1 MMMNAWI
8 KLTIS
13 WLKTISRKN
22 VVRWL
27 CLGITVGA
35 VSGLAAVAFF
45 YLLGLA
51 KHFTYYFLAG
61 YVAPTPEGEKIFES
75 VSGLQ
80 FRRWVFFLLPVA
92 GGLLSG
98 LLVYLI
104 APEAEGHGT
113 DAMIDAFHNKRGKI
127 RQRVPFIKAAATIVT
142 LATGGSAGREGPIAQ
157 IGSGL
162 GSMIATLFKLSDR
175 ERRNLL
181 LAGCAGGLAAIFRAP
196 LGSAI
201 TSIEV
206 LYREDFETEALI
218 PTIISSIT
226 AYIIFAELF
235 GFHTIFYFP
244 GYSFSDPRELIFY
257 LLLGLIC
264 IPAGMLFI
272 KIFYGIR
279 DYMFMP
285 LRIPRFFKPALGGLG
300 VGVIGL
306 FFPQVYGDGWG
317 WIQLAILGK
326 LSIGLMI
333 TIALMKIFATSFTIS
348 SGGSGGVFGP
358 TLFIGGMIGGA
369 VGFLSN
375 HFYPGIVQHPEAFVV
390 VGMAAFFAGVANAP
404 IGSLLMCS
412 EMTQGYGLIAPLML
426 VSMMAVIFTR
436 KYSIYEKQVK
446 NRLHSPAHIGDFT
459 INVLED
465 MKIGKYYIQKKIPAI
480 ARATPY
486 GELKKIFAASVNDCY
501 PVSDEGGEIIGC
513 INWHHAR
520 PIVFEHGLE
529 HILIAQDLMTR
540 PAATLTSEDS
550 LYDALLKILN
560 TDQREV
566 LIVNSSNPG
575 EVIGVLRQD
584 DVIQAY
590 SREILRRK
598 GENPPS
604 SK

>member
-1 MMMNAWI
+1 MVI
-8 KLTIS
+8 TTQTSFYLGRLRS
-13 WLKTISRKN
+13 LLRRN

-27 CLGITVGA
+27 LLGITVGA
-35 VSGLAAVAFF
+35 ASGLFAVAFF

-51 KHFTYYFLAG
+51 KHFTFYVLAG
-61 YVAPTPEGEKIFES
+61 YISPSPAGEQLFEPA
-75 VSGLQ
+75 SGLQ
-80 FRRWVFFLLPVA
+80 FRRWVFFLLPIA
-92 GGLLSG
+92 GGMLSG
-98 LLVYLI
+98 LIVYLL

-127 RQRVPFIKAAATIVT
+127 RQRVPFIKAVATIVT
-142 LATGGSAGREGPIAQ
+142 LASGGSAGREGPIAQ
-157 IGSGL
+157 IGAGI
-162 GSMIATLFKLSDR
+162 GSMVASLFKLSDQ

-181 LAGCAGGLAAIFRAP
+181 LAGCGGGLAAIFRAP
-196 LGSAI
+196 LGSAV
-201 TSIEV
+201 TAIEV
-206 LYREDFETEALI
+206 LYREDFETEALV

-244 GYSFSDPRELIFY
+244 EYKFSDPRELIFY
-257 LLLGLIC
+257 FLLGLVCVPI
-264 IPAGMLFI
+264 GMFYI
-272 KIFYGIR
+272 KIFYGMR
-279 DYMFMP
+279 DYIFRP
-285 LRIPRFFKPALGGLG
+285 LRIPRYFKPALGGLG

-326 LSIGLMI
+326 LSIGLMLI
-333 TIALMKIFATSFTIS
+333 VALLKIFATSCTIS

-369 VGFLSN
+369 IGFISN
-375 HFYPGIVQHPEAFVV
+375 HFFPSIVQHPGAFVV

-426 VSMMAVIFTR
+426 VSIIAVIFTK
-436 KYSIYEKQVK
+436 KYSIYEMQVK

-459 INVLED
+459 INVLEA
-465 MKIGKYYIQKKIPAI
+465 MKVDKYFIQKKIPTI
-480 ARATPY
+480 ALDTHY
-486 GELKKIFAASVNDCY
+486 GDLKKIFTASVIDCY
-501 PVSDEGGEIIGC
+501 PVRNEGGEIVGC
-513 INWHHAR
+513 INWHQAR

-529 HILIAQDLMTR
+529 HLLIAQDLMTT
-540 PAATLTSEDS
+540 PPATLTPEDS

-566 LIVNSSNPG
+566 LIVSSLNPG

-584 DVIQAY
+584 DLIQAY
-590 SREILRRK
+590 NREIIRRK
-598 GENPPS
+598 GEKQS
-604 SK
+604 V

>member
-1 MMMNAWI
+1 MIITTQVNR
-8 KLTIS
+8 LLN
-13 WLKTISRKN
+13 WLKTIPRN
-22 VVRWL
+22 HVVRWL
-27 CLGITVGA
+27 CLGITVGV

-75 VSGLQ
+75 ASGLQ
-80 FRRWVFFLLPVA
+80 FHRWVFFLLPVA

-98 LLVYLI
+98 LLVYLF

-157 IGSGL
+157 IGAGF
-162 GSMIATLFKLSDR
+162 GSMIARLFKLSER

-181 LAGCAGGLAAIFRAP
+181 LAGCGGGLAAIFRAP

-235 GFHTIFYFP
+235 GFRTIFYFP
-244 GYSFSDPRELIFY
+244 GYAFSDPRELIFY

-264 IPAGMLFI
+264 IPAGIFYI
-272 KIFYGIR
+272 KIFYGMR
-279 DYMFMP
+279 DYIFMP
-285 LRIPRFFKPALGGLG
+285 LRIPRYFKPALGGLG
-300 VGVIGL
+300 VGIIGL

-333 TIALMKIFATSFTIS
+333 TVALLKIFATSFTIS

-369 VGFLSN
+369 IGFLSN

-446 NRLHSPAHIGDFT
+446 NRLYSPAHIGDFT

-465 MKIGKYYIQKKIPAI
+465 MKIDKYYIQKIIPSI

-486 GELKKIFAASVNDCY
+486 GELKKIFAASINDCY

-529 HILIAQDLMTR
+529 HLLIAQDLMTT
-540 PAATLTSEDS
+540 PAAILTPEDT

-598 GENPPS
+598 GEDQLA
-604 SK
+604 